1 MIHAGEQATM
11 SQNGKILRVMTP
23 DGEKPR
29 IGSTARTL
37 GVRCPQDVAL
47 DERGWAVPGKGMSV
61 APTLT
66 ELPHHRIPRRLRK
79 LVPSATGCDDDRCFR
94 LAELSY
100 RPGVVAD
107 ALSLR
112 PDLLPRPDGR
122 RHGQIEPTQP
132 MPVSRFSAALG
143 DTQARWVLDEEAP

>member
-1 MIHAGEQATM
+1 MQASQATM
-11 SQNGKILRVMTP
+11 SPNGKILRVMML
-23 DGEKPR
+23 DGDKLW
-29 IGSTARTL
+29 IGSTARML
-37 GVRCPQDVAL
+37 GVCCPQDVAL

-61 APTLT
+61 APTLAD
-66 ELPHHRIPRRLRK
+66 LPHHRIPRRLRK

-100 RPGVVAD
+100 RPGVVTD

-112 PDLLPRPDGR
+112 PDRLPRPDGR
-122 RHGQIEPTQP
+122 RHGQIEPTLP
-132 MPVSRFSAALG
+132 MPVSSFSTALG